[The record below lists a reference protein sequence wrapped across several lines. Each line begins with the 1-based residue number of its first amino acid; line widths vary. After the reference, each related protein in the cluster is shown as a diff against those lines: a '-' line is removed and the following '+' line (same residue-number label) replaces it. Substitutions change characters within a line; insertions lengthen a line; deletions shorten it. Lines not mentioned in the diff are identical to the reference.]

1 MKLGLVLECD
11 SGGPDELVLTCLARR
26 LAPDT
31 TVEAVAQGSK
41 KQVFLKGPEAA
52 VELVETSRCDLVLI
66 VWDLK
71 PYWEE
76 AEAQS
81 CEAEAKELR
90 NKLKALPAATK
101 AKIKLLC
108 LTWELETW
116 LIADDRAVRAYLSTE
131 SHKSRFKC
139 KSPLS
144 KNDSW
149 SFLDK
154 ECRRHR
160 GRSRP
165 YEDFR
170 EAIRIARLMPDTTK
184 LQGIPSYSRFA
195 NLVCGNPIAEFQ
207 RCGDICNNL
216 AYQAQQL
223 GRR

>member
-26 LAPDT
+26 LAPGVS
-31 TVEAVAQGSK
+31 VEAVALGSK
-41 KQVFLKGPEAA
+41 AQVFLKGPEAA
-52 VELVETSRCDLVLI
+52 VELVETSGCDRVLI

-71 PYWEE
+71 PYWEK
-76 AEAQS
+76 AEAQN
-81 CEAEAKELR
+81 CEAEAEDLR
-90 NKLKALPAATK
+90 NKLKALPPATK

-116 LIADDRAVRAYLSTE
+116 LIADDRAVRAHLSTDA
-131 SHKSRFKC
+131 HKSKFKC

-144 KNDSW
+144 KDDSW
-149 SFLDK
+149 AFLDK
-154 ECRRHR
+154 ESRRHR

-184 LQGIPSYSRFA
+184 LQGIPSYGRFA
-195 NLVCGNPIAEFQ
+195 GLVCGNSNAAFQ
-207 RCGDICNNL
+207 QCGDVCNDL